1 MGQIALPT
9 RTGPKNGTFAFTEE
23 GEEQIHDAVTLHGL
37 SKIRVAADTGSSIV
51 TVDAI
56 IRRVKAR
63 RQQQVERAP
72 EPCTSE
78 G

>member
-1 MGQIALPT
+1 MGQIALPM
-9 RTGPKNGTFAFTEE
+9 RTGPKNGTFAFTQE
-23 GEEQIHDAVTLHGL
+23 GEEQIHDAVTVHGL
-37 SKIRVAADTGSSIV
+37 AKIRVAADTGTSIV

-56 IRRVKAR
+56 IRRVQTR
-63 RQQQVERAP
+63 RQQQEDRAP